1 LITITTCYP
10 SSFFLFSF
18 FLIALG
24 IQSVVGASKLQ
35 EIRRG
40 KNQEEEEEEEEEA

>member
-1 LITITTCYP
+1 
-10 SSFFLFSF
+10 
-18 FLIALG
+18 
-24 IQSVVGASKLQ
+24 VGASKLQ